1 MSYKNQK
8 TENSAQPGNSE
19 SNYSFYRAAVGTA
32 VVAGVFSVLVCL
44 LLVRNHFQSDFTD
57 KLESEQL
64 EKLKE
69 QLLENPKDELL
80 KSRIRTFDLELRNE
94 FFRRQKIADRGK
106 YILLGGLIIF
116 LLSLKIAFNYRKKSP
131 IPRLDNTDQSAVV
144 RTTFLSVTILAAAAV
159 GLATFLIMT
168 GDDIFIPVPLKEI
181 VKEKEIVHEQP
192 DAAKIVDYPTPEQL
206 KKNWPRFRG
215 PGGMGISAYTNIPK
229 SWNGKSG
236 ESIRWKT
243 AIPMPGENSP
253 VVWGNRIFLNSA
265 DEKNRQV
272 YCFDADSG
280 SILWQKEVD
289 KIPRRT
295 SDPPRIMEETG
306 FAAATAVTD
315 GLRVYAI
322 FANGDLICFDFK
334 GNRVWARNLGL
345 PENVYGFSTSLDMY
359 QKLLLVQY
367 DQAGEED
374 GLSELLAI
382 EGATGEIVW
391 RKKRPVAN
399 TWTSPIIIETPQS
412 KQFITCA
419 PPFTIAY
426 QPQTGEE
433 LWRAECL
440 YGDLAPSPVYA
451 DGMVFVVSPYSELT
465 AIRTD
470 GRGDVTKTHI
480 AWVVEDGVPDIVSP
494 LIVGKMILLLT
505 TDGYMNCFDITDGS
519 KIWEKELDMSFR
531 ASPSLVQDKIYFM
544 NEKGLMIIIEAG
556 REYKEIARA
565 DLGESASA
573 SPAFADGRIY
583 IRGKEHLYCIEND
596 GQADKS
602 AATYDWPNWRG
613 PQYNGISEEL
623 GWSADWPKEGPRRLW
638 QQGLMVGGLRSCSVQ
653 STGSL
658 TPGRQLGT

>member
-1 MSYKNQK
+1 MNTAPWKSTKGKNAVSYKNQK

-359 QKLLLVQY
+359 QKLPIADTVLSAAQPIPTVNPQRFRTPMTFTTPT
-367 DQAGEED
+367 AGATYRASVEAHS
-374 GLSELLAI
+374 LRVKYPTPLTTQSAPAAI
-382 EGATGEIVW
+382 ISNPKKMEPTPIGGATGLV
-391 RKKRPVAN
+391 PALGN
-399 TWTSPIIIETPQS
+399 
-412 KQFITCA
+412 A
-419 PPFTIAY
+419 P
-426 QPQTGEE
+426 
-433 LWRAECL
+433 
-440 YGDLAPSPVYA
+440 D
-451 DGMVFVVSPYSELT
+451 LT
-465 AIRTD
+465 AIMPSATFNRPTMPTT
-470 GRGDVTKTHI
+470 RP
-480 AWVVEDGVPDIVSP
+480 VVITAKDD
-494 LIVGKMILLLT
+494 LLST
-505 TDGYMNCFDITDGS
+505 VITS
-519 KIWEKELDMSFR
+519 
-531 ASPSLVQDKIYFM
+531 
-544 NEKGLMIIIEAG
+544 
-556 REYKEIARA
+556 
-565 DLGESASA
+565 
-573 SPAFADGRIY
+573 
-583 IRGKEHLYCIEND
+583 
-596 GQADKS
+596 
-602 AATYDWPNWRG
+602 
-613 PQYNGISEEL
+613 
-623 GWSADWPKEGPRRLW
+623 RL
-638 QQGLMVGGLRSCSVQ
+638 
-653 STGSL
+653 
-658 TPGRQLGT
+658 